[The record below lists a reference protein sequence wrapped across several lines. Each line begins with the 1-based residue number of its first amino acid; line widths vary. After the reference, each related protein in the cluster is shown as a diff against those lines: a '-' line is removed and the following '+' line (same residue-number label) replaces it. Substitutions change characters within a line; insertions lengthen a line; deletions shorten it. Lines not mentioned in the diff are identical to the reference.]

1 MAAMYGMELKDY
13 EEFMEID
20 EKTKKSD
27 IEAMIHEKQVIEA
40 IAKNEG
46 LEVSDKEIKEFAEQN
61 YASYECE
68 SADAFIEE
76 YGEDSIKDYLLMD
89 KICNFIYENAK
100 LTEISEEEYLEAKE
114 SEDFDEDAEED
125 GESEEVESEEE

>member
-1 MAAMYGMELKDY
+1 MQ
-13 EEFMEID
+13 
-20 EKTKKSD
+20 S
-27 IEAMIHEKQVIEA
+27 
-40 IAKNEG
+40 
-46 LEVSDKEIKEFAEQN
+46 N